1 MTNTSVRAMVFPI
14 ISAAMTILCALAVAV
29 QVNEP
34 DPGRWMMIYG
44 VAGVLSA
51 WVVARGAAPL
61 LPAVIVGLVALVM
74 ALAVGRGVVG
84 RVAFS
89 EMFQSWEM
97 ESSTIE
103 AAREATGLLI
113 VAAWMTVLSVQAWLV
128 RRR

>member
-1 MTNTSVRAMVFPI
+1 MTKTSVRAMVFPI
-14 ISAAMTILCALAVAV
+14 ISAAMTMLFALAVAV
-29 QVNEP
+29 QVNDP

>member
-1 MTNTSVRAMVFPI
+1 MVFPI
-14 ISAAMTILCALAVAV
+14 ISAAMTMLFALAVAV
-29 QVNEP
+29 QVNDP

>member
-1 MTNTSVRAMVFPI
+1 MVFPI
-14 ISAAMTILCALAVAV
+14 ISAAMTMLFALAVAV
-29 QVNEP
+29 QVNDP

-61 LPAVIVGLVALVM
+61 LPAVFVGLVALVM

-103 AAREATGLLI
+103 AARETTGLLI

-128 RRR
+128 RRPQP